1 MLSFDQPEF
10 TEVSDREWIVTN
22 GIGGYASSSICGA
35 NTRRYHGL
43 LVASFNP
50 PSDRRVLVSKL
61 EEIIRYDDKEFSI
74 SSNTYPGVIHP
85 QGFHLLTSFER
96 KPFPTSIF
104 QKEKI
109 KISKTV
115 FMRHGSNTTVIEYQN
130 SGEVKFQLLLI
141 PLLTHRDYHHLGI
154 DHDDFKFQIKQEDKT
169 IEIIARKELPSVWM
183 HLSKGKFEANP
194 DWYRNFQYEKEK
206 ERGLDFQEDLKS
218 IGTCII
224 NLAPGEIV
232 YVTFSTD
239 HKSIAGSPKTWKALE
254 EKRVEN
260 VETETRSEFIRDLII
275 SGKQFIADRLSSES
289 STIIAGYH
297 WFTDWGRDTMI
308 AMRGLVIETGK
319 KKLAESIFETFL
331 SYLDAGMIPNRF
343 PDQGEQPEYNNMDGT
358 LWMFV
363 ALHDY
368 TEKFNDTG
376 FIKKIYSRLGEIISY
391 HQHGTRFN
399 IHVTKD
405 GLLSGGEEGTQLTW
419 MDAKVH
425 GHVVTPR
432 IGCPVEINA
441 LWYNALCIYADF
453 GKKIGLENKP
463 IRKHIKKTFRIKK
476 AIGLIFS
483 L

>member
-50 PSDRRVLVSKL
+50 PTDRRVLVSKL

-169 IEIIARKELPSVWM
+169 IEIIARKDLPSVWM

-224 NLAPGEIV
+224 NLAPGEIA
-232 YVTFSTD
+232 YITFSTD
-239 HKSIAGSPKTWKALE
+239 HKSIAGSPKILKAQE
-254 EKRVEN
+254 
-260 VETETRSEFIRDLII
+260 
-275 SGKQFIADRLSSES
+275 
-289 STIIAGYH
+289 
-297 WFTDWGRDTMI
+297 
-308 AMRGLVIETGK
+308 
-319 KKLAESIFETFL
+319 
-331 SYLDAGMIPNRF
+331 
-343 PDQGEQPEYNNMDGT
+343 
-358 LWMFV
+358 
-363 ALHDY
+363 
-368 TEKFNDTG
+368 
-376 FIKKIYSRLGEIISY
+376 
-391 HQHGTRFN
+391 
-399 IHVTKD
+399 
-405 GLLSGGEEGTQLTW
+405 
-419 MDAKVH
+419 
-425 GHVVTPR
+425 
-432 IGCPVEINA
+432 
-441 LWYNALCIYADF
+441 
-453 GKKIGLENKP
+453 
-463 IRKHIKKTFRIKK
+463 
-476 AIGLIFS
+476 
-483 L
+483 